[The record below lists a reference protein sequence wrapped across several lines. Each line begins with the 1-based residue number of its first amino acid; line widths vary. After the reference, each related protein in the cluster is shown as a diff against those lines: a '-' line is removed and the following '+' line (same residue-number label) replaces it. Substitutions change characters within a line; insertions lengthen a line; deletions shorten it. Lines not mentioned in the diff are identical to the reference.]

1 MNATLAQ
8 SETANKHMVRV
19 QRIDASHPQ
28 WHPVLSHIL
37 RTSKRQKLQIGADGW
52 MSARQ
57 VVLAAFVDG
66 EPAAHLSFHIEPA
79 RRCSEARLDTCGVEP
94 AHAHTGVES
103 RLFDDAVTWVQE
115 LRCTRMVGFDLGAPW
130 H

>member
-1 MNATLAQ
+1 MSATLTHP
-8 SETANKHMVRV
+8 EVEKKHMVRV

-28 WHPVLSHIL
+28 WRGVLSHIL
-37 RTSKRQKLQIGADGW
+37 RTADGRKLQIGTDGW
-52 MSARQ
+52 LSARQ

-66 EPAAHLSFHIEPA
+66 QPAAHLSFHIEPA
-79 RRCSEARLDTCGVEP
+79 RRCIEARLDTFGIDP
-94 AHAHTGVES
+94 AHAHAGVET

-130 H
+130 Q